1 MKKSFKKVVFA
12 AAVLSS
18 TLAVHAL
25 PPPVTDMTQNR
36 GYIGLVWT
44 VGQSSAVPDLGVGRR
59 YTKTDSASD
68 VKGHDVSARFK
79 LNGGMAF
86 DSARALYLNGN
97 RSSQANVGLGYS
109 ATYQSLFGTVGA
121 SAEHLKLGLDYLY
134 KPAKFDPFVE
144 INTLKKPAV
153 TEQLPN

>member
-1 MKKSFKKVVFA
+1 MKKLFKNVVFA
-12 AAVLSS
+12 AAVLSF
-18 TLAVHAL
+18 TWAVQAVPL
-25 PPPVTDMTQNR
+25 PITDMTQNR

-44 VGQSSAVPDLGVGRR
+44 FGQSSAVPDVVMGLR
-59 YTKTDSASD
+59 YTRTDSASD

-79 LNGGMAF
+79 LNGGIAF

-109 ATYQSLFGTVGA
+109 ATYQSVFGTVGG

-144 INTLKKPAV
+144 INTLKKPAA
-153 TEQLPN
+153 TEQPPL